1 MVNINQQGLLYSA
14 LFLLCGCLNTP
25 NVASEANYSAKE
37 KPTQRCKVPA
47 DAFNQLPTDVLDG
60 TNVIAINKFQP
71 ANISGT
77 HFKTETGGANITIN
91 MQTLNG
97 QHKIQR
103 NYSESDIKKTST
115 NFNQI
120 CINDSYLYGENVRG
134 IFTEK
139 GILWLELKSEIEFIP
154 SDLWIYL
161 EKN

>member
-1 MVNINQQGLLYSA
+1 MININQQGLLYSV

-25 NVASEANYSAKE
+25 IVASEVNHPAKDTLT
-37 KPTQRCKVPA
+37 KRCKVPA
-47 DAFNQLPTDVLDG
+47 NAFNQLPSNVLDG

-77 HFKTETGGANITIN
+77 NFKTETGGASITIS

-97 QHKIQR
+97 THRIER
-103 NYSESDIKKTST
+103 NYSEPGTEKISTS
-115 NFNQI
+115 FSQL

-154 SDLWIYL
+154 SELWIYL